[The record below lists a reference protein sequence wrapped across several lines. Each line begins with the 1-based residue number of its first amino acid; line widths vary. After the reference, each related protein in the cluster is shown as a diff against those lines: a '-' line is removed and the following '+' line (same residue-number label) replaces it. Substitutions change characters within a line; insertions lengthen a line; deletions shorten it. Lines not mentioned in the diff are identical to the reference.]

1 VDRDRDATGRP
12 RNARPR
18 DATGRPLPR
27 GAEGVPRLP
36 DDLDLTPTQAV
47 AAARRFLEDDQPFQA
62 HEVFEAMW
70 KQRREAGFD
79 DAGMWQGL
87 AQIAVGLTHA
97 QRGNTTG
104 AVTLLRRGAVTLGD
118 HHGAAE
124 VVVAELIRWAEH
136 VAAQVADGVPVRAQ
150 LPDQLAF

>member
-1 VDRDRDATGRP
+1 MSPADRDRDATGRA

-18 DATGRPLPR
+18 DATGRPLSR
-27 GAEGVPRLP
+27 GAAGIPRVPEDLELTP
-36 DDLDLTPTQAV
+36 AQALAQAQQYLDDDL
-47 AAARRFLEDDQPFQA
+47 PFQA

-70 KQRREAGFD
+70 KQRRDAGFD

-104 AVTLLRRGAVTLGD
+104 AVTLLRRGTATV
-118 HHGAAE
+118 
-124 VVVAELIRWAEH
+124 AEH
-136 VAAQVADGVPVRAQ
+136 VGAPEVAIADLVSRAEY
-150 LPDQLAF
+150 LAIRLEKG